1 MNSSIEPTVSISL
14 TFKRAADALDF
25 YSKAFG
31 AVELFRMSPA
41 EGVVSHAEFMIG
53 NTHMLMSDESPMW
66 QASAM
71 PEGTMA
77 SCLFAINVDNVDEA
91 FAKAIEAGATPLSPP
106 RGSVLGQAHRHCLRS
121 IWLSLE
127 SASTYRG
134 RFAGRNDETSPG
146 LHVRTAMIFCEWR
159 SHPPAR

>member
-77 SCLFAINVDNVDEA
+77 SCLFAINVENVDEA

-106 RGSVLGQAHRHCLRS
+106 EDQFWGKRTGIVCDPFGYRWNLRQHIEDVSPEEMMKRAQAFMS
-121 IWLSLE
+121 
-127 SASTYRG
+127 G
-134 RFAGRNDETSPG
+134 
-146 LHVRTAMIFCEWR
+146 
-159 SHPPAR
+159 PP

>member
-77 SCLFAINVDNVDEA
+77 SCLFAINVENVDEA
-91 FAKAIEAGATPLSPP
+91 FAKAIEAGATALSPP
-106 RGSVLGQAHRHCLRS
+106 EDQFWGKRTGIVCDPFGYRWNLRQHIEDVSPEEMMKRAQAFMS
-121 IWLSLE
+121 
-127 SASTYRG
+127 G
-134 RFAGRNDETSPG
+134 PQ
-146 LHVRTAMIFCEWR
+146 
-159 SHPPAR
+159 